1 MPKKA
6 KRANL
11 MYAIT
16 GRCPA
21 FDCGAEHCRMVA
33 RQLEA
38 RNTDLENA
46 LHRIL
51 FDAKDYLEAIR
62 IASKALAGEK

>member
-1 MPKKA
+1 
-6 KRANL
+6 
-11 MYAIT
+11 
-16 GRCPA
+16 
-21 FDCGAEHCRMVA
+21 MVA

-62 IASKALAGEK
+62 IASKALAGEE